1 MQPDSERPSRI
12 SEICPLIVLG
22 LAVAAAWTWVAGVTE
37 MLAFG
42 PNLKPLAPSAALLF
56 FLIGA
61 ALFLL
66 RREPG
71 NFAIRRFGYG
81 VAGAVGLVALLVV
94 LRYSLGWNS
103 PLEQWLA
110 QTTERIGNFPVGFL
124 TEQGALVFV
133 MAALSLGAHLRWQ
146 KTARWGRWTSNI
158 CAGIVVLYGL
168 FVIVSYAIQT
178 RWVQGQSVVTPSSL
192 LAGFEFAFLGLA
204 LLARE
209 TGSRSRNGL
218 LPVGLATGVAVIIG
232 VVSALSIR
240 QLQERDQAEV
250 RNLLKTVGDL
260 KAAQITHWRH
270 ERLEEARF
278 YARTPAI
285 ERAVA
290 RFLAQPDSAVDRA
303 DLLNWL
309 NLIRGGDRY
318 VAVQLLDT
326 NLVWR
331 LGLPD
336 QTDPVVDHRLDA
348 AVADA
353 LRNNDVV
360 FEDLRHDVNLVRP
373 QLNLICPVG
382 AAGRTLGILVL
393 RLDPQQNLFPLV
405 QSWPLTTRSTIA
417 GLVRIEGHEV
427 YALNELSHWT
437 HTTLQ
442 LQLPVDPPG
451 RRPPSQAAD
460 GTPRP
465 MPAVDPRGV
474 PVFTVARLIGDTPWR
489 IVVTVDRG
497 EAFWL
502 LYQKAWLALTLTVLS
517 AIGAGLV
524 VGAVWR
530 RQRVAATDRVD
541 QIMRYTSDLIIFADE
556 QWRILD
562 ANDRTIATYGYAL
575 SELQQMKVTDLLT
588 PEMQREFPKMVEQI
602 QRTGHVVY
610 ESINHRKNGSTFPV
624 EVSLSLIRTGG
635 RRYHLRVARDI
646 SHDKDRE
653 REILRSNRLYNT
665 LSQIDRSIAHVHS
678 RKELF
683 QEVCRIAVENGG
695 FKLAVIGWHSR
706 ETQAV
711 IPVARAGERQ
721 EFFDQ
726 VRIYADD
733 RPEGQGTIGTC
744 IRTGQP
750 SVVND
755 VVGDPRMAPW
765 REILV
770 EYGIRSVAS
779 MPIQLEGRVVG
790 VVTVYDGTPNV
801 FRDQEQA
808 LLLEIANDVSLALEN
823 LDKDAQ
829 RQRAENELFLSR
841 ERYRAL
847 FENMLDGFAYCRML
861 YTNGIPTDFVYLEV
875 NAVFERLTGIKEIIG
890 KKVTD
895 VIPNIQKSNPEL
907 FEIYGRV
914 AQTGQPARF
923 ETFIPSLKTWYAI
936 AVYGSGK
943 DHFIAL
949 FEDVTKRKQ
958 IESDRARSVSLLQAT
973 LESTAD
979 GVLVVDAATG
989 RVNAYNRQ
997 FLELWGVSE
1006 EMVARRSD
1014 KELLAFVAPR
1024 LADPH
1029 AFLAKVRDVYNQ
1041 PGAITFDTLQFSDGR
1056 LIERYSRPQ
1065 TLEGRVVG
1073 RVWSFRDVT
1082 ARWRAD
1088 EAVRES
1094 EEQYRLLADNS
1105 EDIVALVKPDGVPL
1119 YVSPSYRRVTGWKP
1133 EEVDLGNWR
1142 DRAHPDE
1149 LAMVTEAQQA
1159 NLRGETTHTVH
1170 RMLAKDGTWLWLE
1183 TYRRPILA
1191 ADGHTEKIVI
1201 WSHNITARK
1210 RVEEQLRETLDRFRQ
1225 LYENSPD
1232 AVFVENEAG
1241 SILDVN
1247 HATCA
1252 LYGRTREDLIGR
1264 SLLDLVPPEQRE
1276 QVRREF
1282 PNWFTGTRS
1291 YCESLAL
1298 TSDGRRIPIEIRG
1311 AAIKYQGQTA
1321 ILLHVRD
1328 VSSRVA
1334 AETQLHLQST
1344 ALQTADNSIVITT
1357 RTGTIQWVNDAFTR
1371 MTGYTAAEAIGKD
1384 SRLLKSGQQ
1393 SASLYRELWETV
1405 LAGRVWHGELIN
1417 KRKDGTLYD
1426 EEITIT
1432 PVRNLQ
1438 GDIEHF
1444 IAIKQDITTRKK
1456 AEQSLLDTNR
1466 QLVEALKEL
1475 RTAQQQLVE
1484 QERLGALGQMASGIA
1499 HDFNNALSPIV
1510 GFADILLEHPDRIA
1524 DRARVV
1530 RYLELIKTSAQQAT
1544 QVVRRLRE
1552 FYRRRSRGEVFLPV
1566 DLNPLIQQTVE
1577 LTRPRWEQQTQA
1589 AGHPIKVQTDRAE
1602 IPMIYGNADELRDV
1616 FTNLIFNAV
1625 DGMPQGGTLT
1635 IRSGRVEQAVCLE
1648 FSDTGVGMTEET
1660 RRHCFEPFYS
1670 TKGEHGTG
1678 LGLALVHGIVRR
1690 HDGTINIESSL
1701 GIGTTFTLCFPLT
1714 ISQPVT
1720 VPLVTKEE
1728 LPPLQAVQVLLVDD
1742 EAQLREML
1750 VEFLQLSGCT
1760 VEAVA
1765 SGAEALAKFR
1775 AGKFD
1780 VVITDQAMPGMNGDQ
1795 LAAAIKQQA
1804 GTTPV
1809 ILLTGFGMLM
1819 QLEALPA
1826 GVDLILSKPI
1836 GLADLRAGLSRVLP
1850 KPGKAGA

>member
-1 MQPDSERPSRI
+1 MHPDPERTSRI

-22 LAVAAAWTWVAGVTE
+22 LAVAAVWTWVAGVTE

-42 PNLKPLAPSAALLF
+42 PNLKPLAPSAAILF
-56 FLIGA
+56 FLMGA
-61 ALFLL
+61 ALLL
-66 RREPG
+66 IRREP
-71 NFAIRRFGYG
+71 AIPWVRRFGYV
-81 VAGAVGLVALLVV
+81 VAGGVGLVALLVV
-94 LRYSLGWNS
+94 LRYSLGWDS
-103 PLEQWLA
+103 PVEQWLA
-110 QTTERIGNFPVGFL
+110 QTTERIGNFPVSFL
-124 TEQGALVFV
+124 TEQGALVFAL
-133 MAALSLGAHLRWQ
+133 AALALGMHLRSQ
-146 KTARWGRWTSNI
+146 GGARWGRWTCNI
-158 CAGIVVLYGL
+158 CAGGVVLYGL
-168 FVIVSYAIQT
+168 FVIASYAIQT
-178 RWVQGQSVVTPSSL
+178 RWVQGQSLITPSSL
-192 LAGFEFAFLGLA
+192 LAGFEFTFLGLA

-209 TGSRSRNGL
+209 AGARSKTGL
-218 LPVGLATGVAVIIG
+218 LPVGLATCVALIIG
-232 VVSALSIR
+232 LITALSIR
-240 QLQERDQAEV
+240 QLQDRDQTEV
-250 RNLLKTVGDL
+250 RNLLKTIGDL

-278 YARTPAI
+278 YARTQML
-285 ERAVA
+285 EHAVA
-290 RFLAQPDSAVDRA
+290 RFLANPDSATA
-303 DLLNWL
+303 HGDLLNWL
-309 NLIRGGDRY
+309 NLIKGRDRY

-326 NLVWR
+326 NLVRR
-331 LGLPD
+331 LSLPD
-336 QTDPVVDHRLDA
+336 LPNPATGQLDA
-348 AVADA
+348 AVQAA
-353 LRNNDVV
+353 LQSNDIV
-360 FEDLRHDVNLVRP
+360 FEELRHDVDMARP
-373 QLNLICPVG
+373 QLNLVCPIGG
-382 AAGRTLGILVL
+382 AGQTIAVLVL

-405 QSWPLTTRSTIA
+405 QSWPPTTHSTVA
-417 GLVRIEGHEV
+417 GLLRIEGREV

-442 LQLPVDPPG
+442 LQLPVDPPARSRPARTG
-451 RRPPSQAAD
+451 RGPGRSLLTVD
-460 GTPRP
+460 G
-465 MPAVDPRGV
+465 RGV
-474 PVFTVARLIGDTPWR
+474 PVFAVTRLIGETPWR
-489 IVVTVDRG
+489 IVVTVDRS
-497 EAFWL
+497 EALWL

-517 AIGAGLV
+517 AMGAGLV
-524 VGAVWR
+524 VGTVWR
-530 RQRVAATDRVD
+530 RQRVAATERAE
-541 QIMRYTSDLIIFADE
+541 QLMRYTSDLIIFADDH
-556 QWRILD
+556 WRILD
-562 ANDRTIATYGYAL
+562 ANDRTVATYGY
-575 SELQQMKVTDLLT
+575 SITELRQMKVTDLMT
-588 PEMQREFPKMVEQI
+588 PDMLAEFPKMVGQI
-602 QRTGHVVY
+602 QHSGHVVY

-635 RRYHLRVARDI
+635 NRYHLRVARDI
-646 SHDKDRE
+646 TYDKDRE

-665 LSQIDRSIAHVHS
+665 LSQIDRTIAHVHS

-711 IPVARAGERQ
+711 IPVARAGAQ
-721 EFFDQ
+721 QDFFDK

-750 SVVND
+750 AVIND
-755 VVGDPRMAPW
+755 VSAEPRLAPW

-770 EYGIRSVAS
+770 EYGIRAIAS
-779 MPIQLEGRVVG
+779 MPVHIQGVVVG
-790 VVTVYDGTPNV
+790 VVTVYDGMPNV
-801 FRDQEQA
+801 FREQEQA

-861 YTNGIPTDFVYLEV
+861 YTNGVPTDFVYLEV
-875 NAVFERLTGIKEIIG
+875 NPVFERLTGLKDIVG
-890 KKVTD
+890 KKVSE
-895 VIPNIQKSNPEL
+895 VIPNIQKSNPEV

-923 ETFIPSLKTWYAI
+923 EMYFPAFKTWFAI

-958 IESDRARSVSLLQAT
+958 IEADRARSVSLLQAT

-979 GVLVVDAATG
+979 GVLVVDSNTG
-989 RVNAYNRQ
+989 LVNAYNRQ
-997 FLELWGVSE
+997 YLDLWGLSA

-1014 KELLAFVAPR
+1014 RELLALVAEK
-1024 LADPH
+1024 LADPQ

-1041 PGAITFDTLQFSDGR
+1041 PGALTFDTLQFSDGR

-1065 TLEGRVVG
+1065 TLEGKVVG

-1088 EAVRES
+1088 EAVRQS

-1105 EDIVALVKPDGVPL
+1105 EDIVALVKPDGESL

-1133 EEVDLGNWR
+1133 EEVSLSTGR
-1142 DRAHPDE
+1142 ERVHPDD
-1149 LAMVTEAQQA
+1149 LPAVLEAQQA
-1159 NLRGETTHTVH
+1159 NLRGETTHTLH
-1170 RMLAKDGTWLWLE
+1170 RMLAKNGTWLWLE

-1201 WSHNITARK
+1201 WSHNITVRK
-1210 RVEEQLRETLDRFRQ
+1210 AVEEELRETLERFRQ

-1232 AVFVENEAG
+1232 AVVVGNTAG
-1241 SILDVN
+1241 NILDVN
-1247 HATCA
+1247 QAACA
-1252 LYGRTREDLIGR
+1252 LCGRTREELIGR
-1264 SLLDLVPPEQRE
+1264 SLWDFIPSEQRDRVD
-1276 QVRREF
+1276 QEF
-1282 PNWFTGTRS
+1282 TKWFTGKQS
-1291 YCESLAL
+1291 YIESQAL
-1298 TSDGRRIPIEIRG
+1298 TSDGRRIPIEIRS
-1311 AAIKYQGQTA
+1311 AAIKYGGQPA
-1321 ILLHVRD
+1321 NLLHIRD
-1328 VSSRVA
+1328 VSARIAV
-1334 AETQLHLQST
+1334 ETELQLRSA

-1357 RTGTIQWVNDAFTR
+1357 RNGVIQWVNDAFTR
-1371 MTGYTAAEAIGKD
+1371 MTGYPAAEAIGKD

-1393 SASLYRELWETV
+1393 SASLYRDLWETV

-1417 KRKDGTLYD
+1417 KRKDGSLYD

-1432 PVRNLQ
+1432 PVRNQL
-1438 GDIEHF
+1438 GVVEHF
-1444 IAIKQDITTRKK
+1444 IAIKQDITTRKQ
-1456 AEQSLLDTNR
+1456 AEQSLRDTNH
-1466 QLVEALKEL
+1466 QLVAALKEL

-1524 DRARVV
+1524 DRSRVV
-1530 RYLELIKTSAQQAT
+1530 RYLELIKASAQQAS

-1566 DLNPLIQQTVE
+1566 DLNPLIQQTIE
-1577 LTRPRWEQQTQA
+1577 LTQPRWEQQTQA
-1589 AGHPIKVQTDRAE
+1589 AGHPIKLQTDLAQ

-1635 IRSGRVEQAVCLE
+1635 IRSAQAEQAVCLE
-1648 FSDTGVGMTEET
+1648 FSDTGVGMDAET

-1690 HDGTINIESSL
+1690 HDGTINIESAP

-1714 ISQPVT
+1714 ISQPV
-1720 VPLVTKEE
+1720 PAPMVTAAE

-1742 EAQLREML
+1742 EVQLREML

-1765 SGAEALAKFR
+1765 SGAEALEKFR

-1795 LAAAIKQQA
+1795 LAAAIKQQVA
-1804 GTTPV
+1804 TTPV

-1819 QLEALPA
+1819 QLEALPP

-1836 GLADLRAGLSRVLP
+1836 GLADLRAGLARVLH
-1850 KPGKAGA
+1850 KPAKAGA

>member
-1 MQPDSERPSRI
+1 MHPDTERTSRI

-22 LAVAAAWTWVAGVTE
+22 LAVAAAWTWAAGVTE

-42 PNLKPLAPSAALLF
+42 PNLKPLAPSAAILF
-56 FLIGA
+56 FLMGTA
-61 ALFLL
+61 MFLL
-66 RREPG
+66 RREP
-71 NFAIRRFGYG
+71 AVPLVRRFGYT
-81 VAGAVGLVALLVV
+81 VAGGVGLVALLVV
-94 LRYSLGWNS
+94 VRYSLGWDS
-103 PLEQWLA
+103 PAEQWLA
-110 QTTERIGNFPVGFL
+110 HTTERIGNYPVGFL

-133 MAALSLGAHLRWQ
+133 LAALALGLHLRSQ
-146 KTARWGRWTSNI
+146 SGARWGRWTCNF
-158 CAGIVVLYGL
+158 CAGGVVLYGL
-168 FVIVSYAIQT
+168 FVVASYAIQT
-178 RWVQGQSVVTPSSL
+178 RWVQGQSVLTPSSL
-192 LAGFEFAFLGLA
+192 LAGFEFTFLGLA
-204 LLARE
+204 LLVRE
-209 TGSRSRNGL
+209 AGTRTRSGL
-218 LPVGLATGVAVIIG
+218 LPVGLATCVAVTIG
-232 VVSALSIR
+232 LITALSIR
-240 QLQERDQAEV
+240 QLQDRDQTEV
-250 RNLLKTVGDL
+250 RNLLKTIGDL

-278 YARTPAI
+278 YVRTPMI
-285 ERAVA
+285 EHAVA
-290 RFLAQPDSAVDRA
+290 RFLANPDSAADRA

-309 NLIRGGDRY
+309 SLIKGRDRY
-318 VAVQLLDT
+318 VAVLLLDT
-326 NLVWR
+326 NLVRR
-331 LGLPD
+331 LSLPD
-336 QTDPVVDHRLDA
+336 LPNPSTGQLDA
-348 AVADA
+348 AVGTA
-353 LRNNDVV
+353 LRNNEIV
-360 FEDLRHDVNLVRP
+360 FEELRHDVDVVRP
-373 QLNLICPVG
+373 QLNLVCPVG
-382 AAGRTLGILVL
+382 EAGRTIAVLVL

-405 QSWPLTTRSTIA
+405 QSWPPTTRSTVA
-417 GLVRIEGHEV
+417 GLLRIEGREV
-427 YALNELSHWT
+427 YTLNELSHWT

-442 LQLPVDPPG
+442 LQLPVDPPA
-451 RRPPSQAAD
+451 RIRPSQT
-460 GTPRP
+460 GPGPVRSLLT
-465 MPAVDPRGV
+465 VDNRGV
-474 PVFTVARLIGDTPWR
+474 PVFAVTRLIGETPWR
-489 IVVTVDRG
+489 IVVTADRS
-497 EAFWL
+497 EALWL
-502 LYQKAWLALTLTVLS
+502 LYQKAWLALILTVLS
-517 AIGAGLV
+517 AMGAGLV
-524 VGAVWR
+524 VGMVWR
-530 RQRVAATDRVD
+530 RQRAAATERAE
-541 QIMRYTSDLIIFADE
+541 QIMRYTSDLIIFADD

-562 ANDRTIATYGYAL
+562 ANARTVATYGYSL
-575 SELQQMKVTDLLT
+575 SELQQMKITDLLT
-588 PEMQREFPKMVEQI
+588 PDMLAEFPKMVGQI
-602 QRTGHVVY
+602 QHSGHVVY
-610 ESINHRKNGSTFPV
+610 ESINHRKDGSTFPV

-635 RRYHLRVARDI
+635 HRYHLRVARDI
-646 SHDKDRE
+646 THDKDRE

-711 IPVARAGERQ
+711 IPVARAGEHQ
-721 EFFDQ
+721 DFFDK

-750 SVVND
+750 SVIND
-755 VVGDPRMAPW
+755 VVAEPRMAPW
-765 REILV
+765 RDILV
-770 EYGIRSVAS
+770 EYGIRAVAS
-779 MPIQLEGRVVG
+779 MPVQLRGVVVG
-790 VVTVYDGTPNV
+790 VVTVYDGMPNV
-801 FRDQEQA
+801 FREQEQA

-847 FENMLDGFAYCRML
+847 FENMLDGFSYCRML
-861 YTNGIPTDFVYLEV
+861 YANGSPIDFVFLEV
-875 NAVFERLTGIKEIIG
+875 NPVFERLTGLKEIVG
-890 KKVTD
+890 KKISD
-895 VIPNIQKSNPEL
+895 VIPNVQKSNPEL

-923 ETFIPSLKTWYAI
+923 ETFIPALKTWFAI

-949 FEDVTKRKQ
+949 IEDVTKRKQ
-958 IESDRARSVSLLQAT
+958 IETERARSVSLLQAT

-979 GVLVVDAATG
+979 GVLVVDANTG
-989 RVNAYNRQ
+989 LINAYNRQ
-997 FLELWGVSE
+997 FLDLWGIPA
-1006 EMVARRSD
+1006 EMMSRRSD
-1014 KELLAFVAPR
+1014 KELLAFIAER
-1024 LADPH
+1024 LADPQ

-1056 LIERYSRPQ
+1056 LIERFSRPQ

-1133 EEVDLGNWR
+1133 EEVDLRTWR
-1142 DRAHPDE
+1142 ERVHPDD
-1149 LAMVTEAQQA
+1149 LASVMAAQQA
-1159 NLRGETTHTVH
+1159 NLRGETTHTLH

-1191 ADGHTEKIVI
+1191 ANGHTEKIVI

-1210 RVEEQLRETLDRFRQ
+1210 VVEEELRETLERFRQ

-1241 SILDVN
+1241 NILDVN
-1247 HATCA
+1247 RATCA
-1252 LYGRTREDLIGR
+1252 LYGRTREELIGR
-1264 SLLDLVPPEQRE
+1264 SLLDLVPPEQRD

-1282 PNWFTGTRS
+1282 PKWFTGTRS
-1291 YCESLAL
+1291 YCESLGLA
-1298 TSDGRRIPIEIRG
+1298 SDGRSIPIEIRG
-1311 AAIKYQGQTA
+1311 AAIKYAGQTA

-1334 AETQLHLQST
+1334 VETELHLRST

-1357 RTGTIQWVNDAFTR
+1357 RNGTIQWVNDAFTR
-1371 MTGYTAAEAIGKD
+1371 MTGYTAAEAIGRD

-1393 SASLYRELWETV
+1393 STSLYRDLWETV

-1417 KRKDGTLYD
+1417 KRKDGSLYD

-1432 PVRNLQ
+1432 PVRNQQ
-1438 GDIEHF
+1438 GVVEHF

-1456 AEQSLLDTNR
+1456 AEQSLRDTNH

-1530 RYLELIKTSAQQAT
+1530 RYLELIKASAQQAA

-1566 DLNPLIQQTVE
+1566 DLNPLIQQTIE

-1589 AGHPIKVQTDRAE
+1589 AGHPIKLQTDLAD
-1602 IPMIYGNADELRDV
+1602 IPMIYGNADELRDA

-1635 IRSGRVEQAVCLE
+1635 IRSAQAEQAVCLE
-1648 FSDTGVGMTEET
+1648 FSDTGVGMSAET
-1660 RRHCFEPFYS
+1660 RRHCFEPFFS

-1678 LGLALVHGIVRR
+1678 LGLALVHGIIRR
-1690 HDGTINIESSL
+1690 HDGNINIESSL
-1701 GIGTTFTLCFPLT
+1701 GIGSTFTICFPLT
-1714 ISQPVT
+1714 ISQPVS
-1720 VPLVTKEE
+1720 VPLVTAEE

-1775 AGKFD
+1775 VGKFD

-1795 LAAAIKQQA
+1795 LAAAIKQQVA
-1804 GTTPV
+1804 TTPV

-1819 QLEALPA
+1819 QLEALPP

-1836 GLADLRAGLSRVLP
+1836 GLADLRAGLTRVLH
-1850 KPGKAGA
+1850 KPTKAGT